1 MRDDED
7 EPSRFPKLVDG
18 LSNRAHVAPVQ
29 AARRLVE
36 HDDGFAGGHGGADG
50 QALLLAPRE
59 RVGVM
64 LREVGEVEHVEDAGD
79 PFVDVARPL
88 VAEAQLLHGALF
100 VQLVIRFLHDEVR
113 VVAEPL
119 LPHL

>member
-1 MRDDED
+1 
-7 EPSRFPKLVDG
+7 
-18 LSNRAHVAPVQ
+18 
-29 AARRLVE
+29 
-36 HDDGFAGGHGGADG
+36 
-50 QALLLAPRE
+50 
-59 RVGVM
+59 M